1 MSAMRL
7 YARGLRLP
15 VGPLFSSIDGAKFR
29 ARSLHMPNEKPSE
42 PSPARRARLFRNG
55 RNQAVRIPRE
65 FELDADEVLIR
76 REDDR
81 LVVVPVQKPP
91 SLAEVLAR
99 LRPLDEDFPN
109 TADPPAKPQDLL

>member
-1 MSAMRL
+1 
-7 YARGLRLP
+7 
-15 VGPLFSSIDGAKFR
+15 
-29 ARSLHMPNEKPSE
+29 MPSEKPNI
-42 PSPARRARLFRNG
+42 PRRARRARLFRNG

-65 FELDADEVLIR
+65 FELNADEVLIS

-91 SLAEVLAR
+91 SLAEVLSC

-109 TADPPAKPQDLL
+109 IADPATKSQDLL